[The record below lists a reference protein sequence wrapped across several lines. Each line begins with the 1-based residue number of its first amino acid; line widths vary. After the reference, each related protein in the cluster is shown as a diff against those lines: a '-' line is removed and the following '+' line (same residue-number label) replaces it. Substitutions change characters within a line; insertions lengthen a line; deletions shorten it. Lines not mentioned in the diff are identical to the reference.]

1 MQIFGATNI
10 QNTSGVQSGN
20 VQKVQ
25 QADNSMN
32 ADAPQSTS
40 SPAID
45 TVDQLDISS
54 EAKML
59 SQLKVA
65 GEIRAD
71 RVSDI
76 RAQIET
82 GQYET
87 QEKIDLAVSR
97 LLDELV

>member
-1 MQIFGATNI
+1 MQIFGAT
-10 QNTSGVQSGN
+10 GVNNGS
-20 VQKVQ
+20 VQKIQ
-25 QADNSMN
+25 QAGSVNQAN
-32 ADAPQSTS
+32 GPQSLS

-71 RVSDI
+71 RVADI

-82 GQYET
+82 GVYET
-87 QEKIDLAVSR
+87 QEKLDVAVSR
-97 LLDELV
+97 MLDEFA

>member
-1 MQIFGATNI
+1 MQIFGATNVT
-10 QNTSGVQSGN
+10 NGV

-25 QADNSMN
+25 QANSPTKAN
-32 ADAPQSTS
+32 DVQSTS

-65 GEIRAD
+65 GEFRAD
-71 RVSDI
+71 KVADI
-76 RAQIET
+76 RSQIAA

-87 QEKIDLAVSR
+87 QEKLDVAVNR
-97 LLDELV
+97 ILDELA

>member
-1 MQIFGATNI
+1 MQIIGATNVT
-10 QNTSGVQSGN
+10 NGA

-25 QADNSMN
+25 QANSTTKAN
-32 ADAPQSTS
+32 DPQSTS
-40 SPAID
+40 SPAMD

-65 GEIRAD
+65 GEFRAD
-71 RVSDI
+71 KVADI
-76 RAQIET
+76 RNQIAT

-87 QEKIDLAVSR
+87 PEKLDVTVNR
-97 LLDELV
+97 LLDELA